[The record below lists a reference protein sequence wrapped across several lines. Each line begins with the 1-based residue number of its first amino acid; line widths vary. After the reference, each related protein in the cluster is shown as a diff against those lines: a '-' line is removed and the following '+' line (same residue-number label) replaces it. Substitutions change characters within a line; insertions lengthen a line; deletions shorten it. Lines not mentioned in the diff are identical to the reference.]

1 MNTYNGT
8 EGLKHAGGR
17 YRRKC
22 HIVKDEDLTVKC
34 GIHQA
39 RNIASFIT
47 ILTYKE
53 RNETYKQYYIQW
65 NLR

>member
-22 HIVKDEDLTVKC
+22 HIVIDEDLTVKC

-39 RNIASFIT
+39 RNIASFIA
-47 ILTYKE
+47 ILTY
-53 RNETYKQYYIQW
+53 IQ
-65 NLR
+65 REK